1 MANQSNFINI
11 IKNAGKN
18 IALQIKDAID
28 WYRGKVSNLIKAEK
42 QRDPKVLFDKV
53 STPEIGKMYM
63 FLYDAKHKDTLPY
76 WDAHPLVFPIE
87 FYPDG
92 FLGIN
97 LHYLPPNQRAAL
109 LSKLVDLQNNDKYND
124 STKLI
129 ISYNILKESS
139 SRYKGFENCVKRYL
153 FGHIRS
159 QFSLV
164 HSADWAKVV
173 VLPLQKWQINPNKKY
188 AGTPP
193 Y

>member
-1 MANQSNFINI
+1 MANKSNFINI
-11 IKNAGKN
+11 IKNAGKS
-18 IALQIKDAID
+18 IAIQIKDAID
-28 WYRGKVSNLIKAEK
+28 WYKGKVSNLVKAEK
-42 QRDPKVLFDKV
+42 QRDPKALFDKV
-53 STPEIGKMYM
+53 SKPEIGKMYM

-97 LHYLPPNQRAAL
+97 LHYLPPNQRVAL

-124 STKLI
+124 STKLV

-159 QFSLV
+159 QLNLV
-164 HSADWAKVV
+164 HSADWAKVA

-188 AGTPP
+188 AGSPP